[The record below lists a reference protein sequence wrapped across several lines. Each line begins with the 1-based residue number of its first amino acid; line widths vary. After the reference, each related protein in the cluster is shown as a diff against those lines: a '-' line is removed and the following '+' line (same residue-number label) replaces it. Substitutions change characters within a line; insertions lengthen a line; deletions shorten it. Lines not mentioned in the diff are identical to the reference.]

1 MTTSVLVVLC
11 VAVGALGLANTI
23 LIFGV
28 IGRLRALQGALHV
41 APTRDPDLPPLG
53 AKIGKFEVT
62 MSDGATL
69 SESAVQADA
78 AIVGFFSAGCGPCL
92 ELREKLLDNP
102 PALPFFAFIDG
113 EPDDADSQKIA
124 DKLRTLGP
132 VAIVNDT
139 DAVCRAFK
147 PNGFPTLFR
156 TRNGAIAAVGHQL
169 HDVL

>member
-11 VAVGALGLANTI
+11 VAVGALGLVNAI

-28 IGRLRALQGALHV
+28 IGRLRVLQGAVV
-41 APTRDPDLPPLG
+41 ARPTHDPDLPLPG
-53 AKIGKFEVT
+53 SIVGRFEVT
-62 MSDGATL
+62 ASDGTQL
-69 SESAVQADA
+69 SESLVQGEP
-78 AIVGFFSAGCGPCL
+78 AIVGFFSAGCGPCI

-113 EPDDADSQKIA
+113 EPDDVDSQKIA
-124 DKLRTLGP
+124 DKLRVLGP
-132 VAIVNDT
+132 VAIVHET
-139 DAVCRAFK
+139 DPVCRAFK

-156 TRNGAIAAVGHQL
+156 TANGAIAAVGHQL